1 MRHGRMTPAA
11 LLVAV
16 ALLTLIGCQT
26 ATPRAAYWG
35 EATAGEDIPVRGR
48 GGADKEATIGQLV
61 ATTPAAPTADE
72 QAAARQQRVMIYTA
86 ALSIVVNDVDDG
98 RAALTRIAQEAGGYL
113 QQVSGN
119 SVTIRVP
126 ADRFTAV
133 LETVAGLGQVIDRAL
148 TAQDVTDEFVDLE
161 ARLANARRVRDR
173 LLALLEQAKT
183 VEETLAIEKEL
194 GRLNE
199 EIERYEGRLKL
210 LRDRV
215 ALSTITVTFERV
227 APLPQ
232 MPRDVRQLPF
242 GWLREL
248 DVRWLYAN

>member
-1 MRHGRMTPAA
+1 MRDGRMTPAA
-11 LLVAV
+11 TLLVAA
-16 ALLTLIGCQT
+16 ALLALIGCH
-26 ATPRAAYWG
+26 AAAPPMAYRG
-35 EATAGEDIPVRGR
+35 EAMAGEDIPVWGR

-72 QAAARQQRVMIYTA
+72 HAAARQQRVMIYTA

-148 TAQDVTDEFVDLE
+148 TAQDVTDE
-161 ARLANARRVRDR
+161 
-173 LLALLEQAKT
+173 LALLEQAKT

-232 MPRDVRQLPF
+232 MPRDFQRLPF